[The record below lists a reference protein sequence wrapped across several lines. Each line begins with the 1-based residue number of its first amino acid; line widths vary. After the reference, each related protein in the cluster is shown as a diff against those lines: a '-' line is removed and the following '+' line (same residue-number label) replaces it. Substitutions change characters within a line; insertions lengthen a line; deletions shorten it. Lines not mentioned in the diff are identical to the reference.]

1 MQDDNMLGWVG
12 LVIAFIIFQIVR
24 GVLRGAK
31 SDGASTGGTK
41 GGDGMARLNAAA
53 ERILK
58 ARGATVADPTP
69 RKPQTGKMPAR
80 TTQAGKA
87 PTRAKAP
94 AALPRSTS
102 PAVIR
107 RDGLL
112 GGREPVIQR
121 RR

>member
-1 MQDDNMLGWVG
+1 MQEDKMLGWAG

-31 SDGASTGGTK
+31 SDGANK
-41 GGDGMARLNAAA
+41 GDGMARLNAAA

-69 RKPQTGKMPAR
+69 RQPQTGKA
-80 TTQAGKA
+80 QAGKA

-94 AALPRSTS
+94 AALPRSSS

>member
-1 MQDDNMLGWVG
+1 MNEDKMLGWAG

-31 SDGASTGGTK
+31 SDGANKGGRK

-69 RKPQTGKMPAR
+69 RKPQAGKV
-80 TTQAGKA
+80 QVGKA